1 MATTAGACFFAA
13 GSFQAFRPSP
23 RRVAATTKTTARFA
37 EMNVEGT
44 RKGLRDYFEE
54 SKVMIKSDGGP
65 PRWFSPLET
74 GARSHDS
81 PLLLFLPG
89 QCLFSCWFHCY

>member
-1 MATTAGACFFAA
+1 M
-13 GSFQAFRPSP
+13 
-23 RRVAATTKTTARFA
+23 AATTKTTARFA

-44 RKGLRDYFEE
+44 RKGLREYFEE